1 MDVFTVDFET
11 FYDKEYTLSKIS
23 TEDYIYDPRFEIIL
37 VGLKTNNG
45 NPKWASFKTEP
56 EYADWLTMHG
66 VHRGAMLGHNTMFDG
81 LITQKIGVAPK
92 IYLDTLCMAQAC
104 LKHKQRSISL
114 ANCLKTLQ
122 CGVQK
127 GAEVHRM
134 FGRSLGSLSR
144 EELQRYAN
152 YCMTDCEG
160 AYRIFMKLLHEI
172 PKQELQII
180 DATLRMYLEPEF
192 ELDADILQ
200 GVLTEERA
208 RKEELMARV
217 ANTVDKKVLAS
228 NPQFAKLL
236 VSLGVE
242 PPLKISPIT
251 NKTTFAFSKS
261 DPEWKELEDAYADDV
276 IIGPIL
282 AARLG
287 VKSTLA
293 ETRAERLLAI
303 ALKYPKFRVPL
314 RYYAAHTGRYGGT
327 QKINCQNFTKIK
339 PTNPSRNQLRYA
351 IRAPKGHKVIAA
363 DLSQIEVRLNAWMC
377 ACIPLMKVFNERR
390 DPYCEFGSK
399 LFGRQITKADE
410 KDRFIAK
417 TCILGL
423 GYGMGHK
430 KLRATLRK
438 DNIKVSVG
446 EALRYVDT
454 YRTTYYQIRNM
465 WSYCSSAIDII
476 GRGGQQTLGPCVASY
491 QTIKLPNGME
501 LKYTNLRYIKNTK
514 YDGWV
519 YDFAG
524 RTRTL
529 WGGKI
534 VENIIQSLARITVME
549 HMLEIQ
555 RLYGYACKL
564 QAHDELV
571 YVIPDAEVAL
581 AEKCITQVMTKPPS
595 FATMPPL
602 PIAVEINHGQTY
614 GDAK

>member
-11 FYDKEYTLSKIS
+11 YYDKEYSLSKIS
-23 TEDYIYDPRFEIIL
+23 TEDYVYDPRFEIML
-37 VGLKTNNG
+37 VGLKINNG

-81 LITQKIGVAPK
+81 LITQKIGAAPK
-92 IYLDTLCMAQAC
+92 IYLDTLCMAQVC

-114 ANCLKTLQ
+114 ANCLKAYQ

-127 GAEVHRM
+127 GTEVHRM
-134 FGRSLGSLSR
+134 LGRSLGSLSR
-144 EELQRYAN
+144 GELQKYAK
-152 YCMTDCEG
+152 YCMGDCEG
-160 AYRIFMKLLHEI
+160 AYRIFIKMLHEI

-192 ELDADILQ
+192 ELDTGVLQ
-200 GVLTEERA
+200 GVLERERT

-217 ANTVDKKVLAS
+217 ANTVDRSVLAS

-236 VSLGVE
+236 ISLGVE

-303 ALKYPKFRVPL
+303 GKKYEKFRVPL

-339 PTNPSRNQLRYA
+339 VTDLSRHQLRYA

-363 DLSQIEVRLNAWMC
+363 DLSQIEVRLNAWMTGC
-377 ACIPLMKVFNERR
+377 TPLMKVFNEQR

-399 LFGRQITKADE
+399 LFGRRITKADV

-438 DNIKVSVG
+438 DDIKVAEE
-446 EALRYVDT
+446 EARRYVDT
-454 YRTTYYQIRNM
+454 YRTTYHQIRNM
-465 WSYCSSAIDII
+465 WGYCSSAIDII
-476 GRGGQQTLGPCVASY
+476 GRGGQQAIGPCLAEY
-491 QTIKLPNGME
+491 QVITLPNGMK
-501 LKYTNLRYIKNTK
+501 LNYNNLRWIKNDK
-514 YDGWV
+514 YEGWV

-534 VENIIQSLARITVME
+534 VENIVQSLARITVME

-555 RLYGYACKL
+555 KLYGYACKL

-571 YVIPDAEVAL
+571 YIIPDAEVAL
-581 AEKCITQVMTKPPS
+581 AEERITRVMTKPPS
-595 FATMPPL
+595 FALLPPL